1 MIIYSPKGETLLDV
15 MPDDNSY
22 RHRAIMGDNSLT
34 LYFSLPQHVE
44 IPVGAY
50 CEHDGERYTLM
61 HPESLKMHHTRHFE
75 YTVELVAEQGKMS
88 IWKFRNTVDGRLRF
102 SLTAKPHEHLQ
113 MLVDNLN
120 RRDSGWTL
128 GACIDSP
135 ERVVNYDHAF
145 CRDALAMIAKE
156 FGTEYEI
163 VGKRISLGAVEHDRA
178 NALPLSY
185 GKGNGFVS
193 GVARTNSEDS
203 VPTEILYV
211 QGGERNIDR
220 SKYGASTL
228 HLPVDAA
235 ISYDG
240 AHFEGETGYDAT
252 HARRYRTDEKGFSVQ
267 RADRPLSSMAE
278 DSVDL
283 TDIYPSRV
291 GTVAEVITAN
301 EKNHFYDFTD
311 PTIPETLDFE
321 KCLIAGEKMTVI
333 FQSGMLSGREFE
345 VKYAHAASGKKP
357 RRFEIVPQEID
368 GQTMPGG
375 AFVPSVG
382 DKYAV
387 FHCMLPQAYIND
399 AATRSGAEWDL
410 LRKAVKH
417 LYSHEDP
424 KFSFTG
430 TLDGIWAKR
439 NWANVG
445 GRLKIGAFILFS
457 DKQFQPEGVAVRIV
471 GIKDYINTPHS
482 PEIELSNAPVSS
494 SFGTTLK
501 VLESAAVAVEE
512 KHREALQ
519 YSKRRFR
526 DAQETAEM
534 IGEVLSDRFTNAVSP
549 AAVQTMSLLV
559 GDESLQ
565 FRFVGSRTNPT
576 AVPHVVTYNAKTKTV
591 NAASG
596 ILQHLTLGIHTVS
609 AKHSPSEYR
618 FWDVA
623 AFTSGRLDDAAKKY
637 YLYVRAPRN
646 GNRAEFVLKESSV
659 GFESDAAN
667 YHLLVGVLN
676 SEYDGDRSFAPL
688 YGFSEV
694 LPGRITTDRVA
705 TSDGRSFFDLAAG
718 EMRLGDSLVYQN
730 GRLSLRGTLVQ
741 NEGGVTSPLAC
752 YRGEWN
758 AATTY
763 YNGDEV
769 RNTDAE
775 GVVSTYRY
783 IGERSSSGAPLTDKT
798 KWTISASGVKGRDGD
813 AGLSVGVNLL
823 DGTNFNTGT
832 PIYASPRNPKWPS
845 VKGLVTVLPGG
856 KNGANVVCAMGQL
869 NVIRASIPG
878 EKLTVGKTYVVS
890 FWYRTDGNLHLW
902 DNYPDNGYLL
912 RTNPERPPHSSPA
925 EYNDGA
931 LHHSVE
937 WKRYTQA
944 FTWHGTSP
952 YCGIYVDLND
962 ADSGKWI
969 EICGLKVEEGDTPT
983 TWCLSEND
991 KIGTAGTDGRDGES
1005 YHANL
1010 LEDSAFKKGFDQW
1023 NQEGRLG
1030 VFDDTQTSPVPG
1042 TRVVRYDTAM
1052 LGDLPFSSIVQ
1063 NVAGRLRP
1071 NTTYTF
1077 SAWVKTSQGL
1087 QRATILFAS
1096 NPLKFLDISYQ
1107 HGGEWTRCVIT
1118 FTTSPGKNGNQS
1130 VRLRLNKQEGDASV
1144 WFAAPKLEIGDTPT
1158 EWTTSENDRKGDPGK
1173 SSYTHVA
1180 YSNSPNG
1187 NPFTLDPKGEKF
1199 AYLGTYTDENEDA
1212 STDHARYVW
1221 AKVQGDKGD
1230 NGRGVSRM
1238 RAFYMLT
1245 TKRDAPQ
1252 PDTSEWTEPAP
1263 QPTKERPWLWSYERS
1278 EYSDGTADQTVV
1290 RLIGHYGKDGTN
1302 GTSIRAQYSADARTW
1317 HDDFAAGDVWM
1328 RTGNGTTWGGALRV
1342 VGESGA
1348 DGKSPVY
1355 DFAASSQL
1363 ATASGTTAPTIR
1375 GTWQDAP
1382 PTLRDGEVLWY
1393 RLTAANGQI
1402 TYGRLSGEKGKPG
1415 DDGGTSYI
1423 HMAYANSPDGEK
1435 DFTKEED
1442 LGRNA
1447 VEDFRYFGI
1456 YSDFD
1461 EIASQKYSD
1470 YTWTQLRGADGL
1482 APNPNLLD
1490 GTNFESRVPWAT
1502 FNVSESA
1509 YSFNGKPTQFGM
1521 SQLAEGQFRDLLVQ
1535 EITSVL
1541 KVGQTYTFSA
1551 WMQARGTLTW
1561 IFSGVEFAEAP
1572 KVNGVQTGD
1581 ASGSGRIP
1589 NNQNSVEFEKVTV
1602 SFKVNRIT
1610 DARQYFYI
1618 RAWDRSSANIVD
1630 PKLEVGKIA
1639 TPWCPSEHDL
1649 RADYRE
1655 LRFAVNGSPTQPPAI
1670 SSDRRTPD
1678 GWNIAQPV
1686 VGVGQYLWMISAMV
1700 SRYET
1705 ALLDRWSTPT
1715 RITPEDG
1722 KNGRDG
1728 EAPAMVYRGVWDAS
1742 KEYYGTKHRRD
1753 AVFYEGAYY
1762 IARTDAGTFR
1772 GVAPTD
1778 KSKWNDFGA
1787 SFESVATQLLLAEH
1801 ANVGRWILS
1810 NGNLVSDLD
1819 DTRTHIKLD
1828 ARENEVWLH
1837 SAYIEDKPKGAE
1849 SSSSDIV
1856 LKASSGGLA
1865 TSARFASSGKTYNAD
1880 TTLSWE
1886 GVSSIVE
1893 YVPDP
1898 RAPRDERREA
1908 ISGRMTR
1915 ADNGI
1920 AVGVAG
1926 YAENYGDGDAFGGYF
1941 VNLKALGLVV
1951 GLKRVGEQ
1959 NNNTVS
1965 LNLSDTRVVGLHD
1978 NFGNVDVRLPAKASE
1993 GQTIVFTQV
2002 GRGTMKILPPVG
2014 ESNHRFGNYSERIL
2028 SECSV
2033 NRSKTVRLT
2042 LLRNVNIGNERGI
2055 NLWIV
2060 EE

>member
-1 MIIYSPKGETLLDV
+1 MIIYSPTGATLLDV

-22 RHRAIMGDNSLT
+22 RHRAIMGDNALT
-34 LYFSLPQHVE
+34 LYFSLAQHVE

-50 CEHDGERYTLM
+50 CEHGGERYTLM
-61 HPESLKMHHTRHFE
+61 RPEALKMQHTRHFD
-75 YTVELVAEQGKMS
+75 YTLELEGEQGKMS
-88 IWKFRNTVDGRLRF
+88 IWKFRNPIDGRLRF

-128 GACIDSP
+128 GTCIDSP

-240 AHFEGETGYDAT
+240 AHFEGETGYDAA

-345 VKYAHAASGKKP
+345 VKYAHAASGKKA

-375 AFVPSVG
+375 AFVPISG

-399 AATRSGAEWDL
+399 TATRSGAEWDL

-439 NWANVG
+439 NWENVG

-501 VLESAAVAVEE
+501 ALESAAVAVEE

-534 IGEVLSDRFTNAVSP
+534 IGAALSDRFTNAISP

-576 AVPHVVTYNAKTKTV
+576 AVPHAVTYNAKTKTV

-596 ILQHLTLGIHTVS
+596 ILQHLTLGIRTVS

-623 AFTSGRLDDAAKKY
+623 AFMSGRLDDAAKKY

-646 GNRAEFVLKESSV
+646 GNRAEFVLKETPV

-758 AATTY
+758 ATTTY

-798 KWTISASGVKGRDGD
+798 KWTISASGVKGKDGD
-813 AGLSVGVNLL
+813 AGKSAPPTGANLI
-823 DGTNFNTGT
+823 DGTSFRSMEEVRRWENFDRFTFDT
-832 PIYASPRNPKWPS
+832 SQTDRVHPLAQ
-845 VKGLVTVLPGG
+845 
-856 KNGANVVCAMGQL
+856 AVCALKDL
-869 NVIRASIPG
+869 NWIKGSLKIAGLLRPNTTYTISIYSKGAGGILAVQAISKEVNRYISCPNVDRQKWTRYAYTFTTPETIPDNAHIFLG
-878 EKLTVGKTYVVS
+878 CTDMLAKTYFS
-890 FWYRTDGNLHLW
+890 
-902 DNYPDNGYLL
+902 
-912 RTNPERPPHSSPA
+912 
-925 EYNDGA
+925 A
-931 LHHSVE
+931 L
-937 WKRYTQA
+937 K
-944 FTWHGTSP
+944 
-952 YCGIYVDLND
+952 L
-962 ADSGKWI
+962 
-969 EICGLKVEEGDTPT
+969 EEGEEATA
-983 TWCLSEND
+983 WCLSEND
-991 KIGTAGTDGRDGES
+991 KTGTPAANPNLWHCTDYVTRPHFTNGYLDRPYASILPGGVDGDNYFHIEGNNEERVAHVMDTPFGNRYPRGTWYTISFKCRGSGTARFHCYPGEWKKNRFYFPRIKKDGIDGIGQGYLILYFRLTKEWVTHS
-1005 YHANL
+1005 LSFFYDEE
-1010 LEDSAFKKGFDQW
+1010 ED
-1023 NQEGRLG
+1023 
-1030 VFDDTQTSPVPG
+1030 
-1042 TRVVRYDTAM
+1042 
-1052 LGDLPFSSIVQ
+1052 DLPKNLRTLFSLPKSEG
-1063 NVAGRLRP
+1063 N
-1071 NTTYTF
+1071 Y
-1077 SAWVKTSQGL
+1077 
-1087 QRATILFAS
+1087 
-1096 NPLKFLDISYQ
+1096 LDIC
-1107 HGGEWTRCVIT
+1107 HPKMETGE
-1118 FTTSPGKNGNQS
+1118 
-1130 VRLRLNKQEGDASV
+1130 
-1144 WFAAPKLEIGDTPT
+1144 FATP
-1158 EWTTSENDRKGDPGK
+1158 WCLSEMDKKGDPGT

-1180 YSNSPNG
+1180 YSNSPDG
-1187 NPFTLDPKGEKF
+1187 NPCTLDPKGEKF

-1212 STDHARYVW
+1212 STDPARYVW

-1230 NGRGVSRM
+1230 KGRGVSRM

-1245 TKRDAPQ
+1245 TERDAPQ
-1252 PDTSEWTEPAP
+1252 QDTSEWTETAQ
-1263 QPTKERPWLWSYERS
+1263 QPTKEHPWLWSYERS
-1278 EYSDGTADQTVV
+1278 EYSDGTADETTV

-1317 HDDFAAGDVWM
+1317 HDDFAEGDVWM

-1382 PTLRDGEVLWY
+1382 PTLQEGEVLWY
-1393 RLTAANGQI
+1393 RLTAANGKI

-1415 DDGGTSYI
+1415 DVGSTSYI

-1435 DFTKEED
+1435 DFTLEED

-1461 EIASQKYSD
+1461 EIASHTYSD
-1470 YTWTQLRGADGL
+1470 YTWTQLRGGDGL

-1502 FNVSESA
+1502 FNVSESLF
-1509 YSFNGKPTQFGM
+1509 SFKGKPAQFGN
-1521 SQLAEGQFRDLLVQ
+1521 SQLAEGQFKDLLVQ

-1572 KVNGVQTGD
+1572 KVNGVQTGNT
-1581 ASGSGRIP
+1581 SGAGNIP
-1589 NNQNSVEFEKVTV
+1589 ENKKSWEYEKVTV
-1602 SFKVNRIT
+1602 SFKVKTIT
-1610 DARQYFYI
+1610 SPRQYFYI
-1618 RAWDRSSANIVD
+1618 RAWGESSLNVAD
-1630 PKLEVGKIA
+1630 PKLEVGAID
-1639 TPWCPSEHDL
+1639 TPWCPSERDL
-1649 RADYRE
+1649 RADYHE

-1670 SSDRRTPD
+1670 SSDRRTPE
-1678 GWNIAQPV
+1678 GWSTVQPV
-1686 VGVGQYLWMISAMV
+1686 VGVGQYLWMTSAMV

-1722 KNGRDG
+1722 KDGRDG

-1753 AVFYEGAYY
+1753 AVFHNGAYY

-1772 GVAPTD
+1772 GVASTD

-1819 DTRTHIKLD
+1819 NTRTHIRLD
-1828 ARENEVWLH
+1828 ARDNELWLH

-1849 SSSSDIV
+1849 SSLSDIV
-1856 LKASSGGLA
+1856 LKASSGGLG
-1865 TSARFASSGKTYNAD
+1865 TSASFVSSGKTYHSD
-1880 TTLSWE
+1880 TALSWE

-1915 ADNGI
+1915 NDNGI

-1926 YAENYGDGDAFGGYF
+1926 YAENYGDGEAFGGYF

-1959 NNNTVS
+1959 NNNAVS

-1978 NFGNVDVRLPAKASE
+1978 NFVDIDVRLPAKASE

-2002 GRGTMKILPPVG
+2002 GRGTMNILPPVG

-2028 SECSV
+2028 SEYSV